1 MKVTKIIKTI
11 SKAGTVGSAVVKFGN
26 KALDTADR
34 IIHRKEYEQARK
46 RALACKIVLGVAAG
60 VLVVLLFPYKVV
72 VEKNGDFEVRSL
84 LLRIFRKTP
93 AYEVPEGGSDEF
105 DILGMEEDFAEC
117 AVIES
122 VDED

>member
-1 MKVTKIIKTI
+1 MKLNQIIKTV
-11 SKAGTVGSAVVKFGN
+11 SKASNVGKAVVNLGN
-26 KALDTADR
+26 RAADLADR
-34 IIHRKEYEQARK
+34 VIHRKEYEKAKK
-46 RALACKIVLGVAAG
+46 RALACKIVLGVAVG

-93 AYEVPEGGSDEF
+93 PYEVPEGGTEEF
-105 DILGMEEDFAEC
+105 DLLGAEDEFAEC